1 MAARARFPDCENCE
15 APCCRRQFMEDD
27 EGWFT
32 LKDIRAIYTPVKIDV
47 RIVGWAQHDDGRQPM
62 IECTAFDKE
71 HLRCGA
77 YDRRPE
83 HCRTYDCR
91 DDEPDDWRARAHCL
105 LPRPG

>member
-1 MAARARFPDCENCE
+1 M
-15 APCCRRQFMEDD
+15 QDD
-27 EGWFT
+27 DGWFN
-32 LKDIRAIYTPVKIDV
+32 LKEIRAIYTPVQIDV
-47 RIVGWAQHDDGRQPM
+47 RVVGWAQHDDGRQPM
-62 IECTAFDKE
+62 VECTAFDKE

-105 LPRPG
+105 IPRRAIDTA